1 MNNDFLKKLEPQH
14 TREMVD
20 CMYEKIFSANQLV
33 IQEGEP
39 GNYLYVLA
47 GRLWLF
53 FAAFSLI
60 VSDFRNTITCY
71 NVPVLYSMVLGGYTE
86 GFLEVMQNGKLLGQM
101 RPGTAFGELAILY
114 NCKRTATVKG
124 E

>member
-20 CMYEKIFSANQLV
+20 CMYEKIYPAEQLV

-47 GRLWLF
+47 GKLQMFLLP
-53 FAAFSLI
+53 AFHTFVFLKSKY
-60 VSDFRNTITCY
+60 FT
-71 NVPVLYSMVLGGYTE
+71 VLHCFIYI
-86 GFLEVMQNGKLLGQM
+86 FL
-101 RPGTAFGELAILY
+101 
-114 NCKRTATVKG
+114 
-124 E
+124 

>member
-20 CMYEKIFSANQLV
+20 CMYEKIFTANQLV

-47 GRLWLF
+47 GQPLTF
-53 FAAFSLI
+53 YHQAAFSFIL
-60 VSDFRNTITCY
+60 SGFKKY
-71 NVPVLYSMVLGGYTE
+71 LYHFAVLYSIVHT
-86 GFLEVMQNGKLLGQM
+86 Q
-101 RPGTAFGELAILY
+101 RAFW
-114 NCKRTATVKG
+114 R
-124 E
+124 

>member
-20 CMYEKIFSANQLV
+20 CMYEKIFTANQLV

-47 GRLWLF
+47 G
-53 FAAFSLI
+53 
-60 VSDFRNTITCY
+60 
-71 NVPVLYSMVLGGYTE
+71 
-86 GFLEVMQNGKLLGQM
+86 
-101 RPGTAFGELAILY
+101 
-114 NCKRTATVKG
+114 
-124 E
+124 

>member
-20 CMYEKIFSANQLV
+20 CMYEKIYAAEQLV

-47 GRLWLF
+47 GKLQMFLLLAFHTFVILKSKYSTALHF
-53 FAAFSLI
+53 FIIFLSDLI
-60 VSDFRNTITCY
+60 LCV
-71 NVPVLYSMVLGGYTE
+71 
-86 GFLEVMQNGKLLGQM
+86 
-101 RPGTAFGELAILY
+101 
-114 NCKRTATVKG
+114 
-124 E
+124 